1 MLSDI
6 QGRNLEV
13 SRDLVLDSNW
23 DVYRQD
29 CGGGG
34 IIGGR
39 DGICFLVLLYRYD
52 LKKYLVVG
60 KENRSSK
67 RR

>member
-6 QGRNLEV
+6 QGRNLEA

-39 DGICFLVLLYRYD
+39 DGMYFLVLLYLYD
-52 LKKYLVVG
+52 LKKYFDG
-60 KENRSSK
+60 GR
-67 RR
+67 